1 MKIYTKTGDTGET
14 GLFGGKRLSKAELRI
29 ETYGTVDELNACVGL
44 FRDHLSDEP
53 TRDDLLTVQHRLFSI
68 GSALACD
75 PENPILEL
83 DLLSSDL
90 AFLETAID
98 RMEASLAPLRNFILP
113 TGHLS
118 VSHAHLARTVCRRA
132 ERRAVELAQREP
144 VAPLVL
150 RYLNRLSDYLF
161 VAARYAAYLNEVT
174 EVKWEARNK
183 S

>member
-44 FRDHLSDEP
+44 FRDQLSDES

-83 DLLSSDL
+83 DLLPSDL

-98 RMEASLAPLRNFILP
+98 RMETSLAPLRNFILP

-150 RYLNRLSDYLF
+150 HYLNRLSDYLF
-161 VAARYAAYLNEVT
+161 VAARYAAHLNEVT